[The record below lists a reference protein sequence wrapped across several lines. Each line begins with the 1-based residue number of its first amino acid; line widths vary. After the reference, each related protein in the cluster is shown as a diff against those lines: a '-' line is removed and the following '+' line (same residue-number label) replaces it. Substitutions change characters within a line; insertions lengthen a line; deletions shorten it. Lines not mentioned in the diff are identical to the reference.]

1 MTCSLKENTNNEF
14 LNTILF
20 IIFIQ
25 YLMASAEDSLNK
37 LITTYLHSAKNKD
50 IVVLQDDERILRGN
64 IKPITTHKEIFKT
77 IGKKNVDYAK
87 TINLSNPF
95 ESEQFKNYIKTDA
108 QNLMEKI
115 ANKLPYSGTY
125 ALSCSCGSGK
135 TLAGIYAIHKLQKQS
150 LIISYR
156 SAINTQWKNTI
167 EKAYKNETVI
177 IKTKDGIF
185 KNGVKNNKLKDDDV
199 DIFIYSPQYLLHNPN
214 KFPITVGLI
223 IYDEI
228 HSILSDEYSC
238 AMKLPIYNCIKKI
251 IPELPYMIGLSAT
264 FPSKTDK
271 SYNIIYKLFGNPVY
285 AKSKIT
291 DIPIYV
297 CDNRDIIKGGL
308 KKDDI
313 YDTNYKIHQLQP
325 TDYIKSILNNE
336 NKVFNKYIEPT
347 IIKYDKQYCG
357 FVITEQ
363 INESIY
369 AWIQFYKKYNKRCVL
384 IREEN
389 DGYYILKNNIP
400 DEIIKLETTINFQY
414 IKNHKSFNDF
424 CEKIDSLEGNDI
436 LFGTYSRLKEGIS
449 VQTAVWGI
457 CAKFI
462 WSVQSRIQILGRI
475 RRLSNNTE
483 LNNYPRY
490 FIVNSGVVPS
500 NIYSHRK
507 HKYIPLKLL
516 YDFNDEKERYK
527 NENYIVITIDEYN
540 KL

>member
-1 MTCSLKENTNNEF
+1 ML
-14 LNTILF
+14 
-20 IIFIQ
+20 
-25 YLMASAEDSLNK
+25 LMSDIKDNLNK
-37 LITTYLHSAKNKD
+37 LITTYLHSTKTKD
-50 IVVLQDDERILRGN
+50 IVVLEGGDRILRGS
-64 IKPITTHKEIFKT
+64 IKPISEHKNIFNV
-77 IGKKNVDYAK
+77 IGKKDVNYAK
-87 TINLSNPF
+87 PINLSNPF
-95 ESEQFKNYIKTDA
+95 ETEQFKHYTKTDA

-115 ANKLPYSGTY
+115 VKILPYSGTY

-135 TLAGIYAIHKLQKQS
+135 TLAGIYTIHKLQKQA

-167 EKAYKNETVI
+167 EKAYKNESVVV
-177 IKTKDGIF
+177 KTKDGIF

-199 DIFIYSPQYLLHNPN
+199 DIFIYSPQYLLHNPT
-214 KFPITVGLI
+214 KFPTSIGLI

-238 AMKLPIYNCIKKI
+238 AMKLPIYNCIKKV

-264 FPSKTDK
+264 FPSKTDNA
-271 SYNIIYKLFGNPVY
+271 YNIIYKLFGNPVY

-297 CDNRDIIKGGL
+297 SDNRDIIKTDL

-313 YDTNYKIHQLQP
+313 YDTYYKSYQLQP

-336 NKVFNKYIEPT
+336 NKVFNKFIEPT

-384 IREEN
+384 IREES

-400 DEIIKLETTINFQY
+400 DDIIRLETIINFQY
-414 IKNHKSFNDF
+414 IKNHKLFNEF
-424 CEKIDSLEGNDI
+424 CEKIDSLEGNDV

-475 RRLSNNTE
+475 RRLSNNNE

-507 HKYIPLKLL
+507 NKHIPLKLL

-527 NENYIVITIDEYN
+527 NENYITITTDEYN
-540 KL
+540 TL